1 MHFSLSKGGCLSTP
15 LSPLEAPTVWKGVQ
29 GTQWALVKAFQE
41 SGSSEGGGEAEG
53 GGGGLALW
61 NTACSWNSHGTGRAK
76 HEMPTNKEKHYTKQR
91 AFGPS
96 TEMNKGKK
104 NKWGAYEGSK
114 QWQETCDAIVRG
126 QRGRRWRDYRLIKVL
141 QIDYNVCAHTL
152 LTWLKEKQPVLMI
165 KLALAIS
172 SNKTQKLNPAKAE
185 REGICITAKRNKLL
199 TPANITKQTQN
210 PSLKLQRVINCKL
223 AYIYLLCS
231 NSGLTDCCLRSRVC
245 LFCIGNWPSKEMRF
259 FTGGWLKVWARR
271 RNWKP
276 ASGSS
281 SGKAG
286 GEPGGEW
293 PGDSS
298 SCWRGQNV

>member
-1 MHFSLSKGGCLSTP
+1 MGAVKEEGRLKEEEEDSLSETLRVLETATGLGGPNMKCP
-15 LSPLEAPTVWKGVQ
+15 QIKKNI
-29 GTQWALVKAFQE
+29 TQ
-41 SGSSEGGGEAEG
+41 
-53 GGGGLALW
+53 
-61 NTACSWNSHGTGRAK
+61 
-76 HEMPTNKEKHYTKQR
+76 NKELSVQAQKWIR
-91 AFGPS
+91 
-96 TEMNKGKK
+96 GKK

-152 LTWLKEKQPVLMI
+152 LTRLKERQPVLMI

-172 SNKTQKLNPAKAE
+172 SNKTQKLNPAKVE

-231 NSGLTDCCLRSRVC
+231 NSGLTDCCLRSGVC